1 MKAKNLKAR
10 IDGIAVLDDRG
21 NYIYLDQSFA
31 DLYGYGDYTELI
43 GKSWRETFATS
54 QVRRFEK
61 EILPVLKEEKNWTGV
76 LSGVNRD
83 GGQFTQKV
91 SAFYL
96 EGGNIVILVKNIKQ
110 QERSVFKV
118 GRPEY
123 NWPEAIESPPDIVA
137 IISLNYEI
145 EKINSAGAEK
155 LAMNA
160 KEVEGKKCH
169 EVVHRL
175 TSPVSGC
182 PCKRA
187 IETNEAGIGEVTE
200 DGTNYIVTAFPL
212 FKEKN
217 EPTAFLHT
225 VTRATKSPRTELKAC
240 EFFVRELAK
249 LKNRDEVYYFL
260 LHSVREVLE
269 PSKITIYKL
278 DEEVLRCIL
287 QSGYRRN
294 MVDDQLYLS
303 RAGVR
308 VEAITEIRSIYIPN
322 VNSTDNFIRYD
333 PEVNCEFVTPIS
345 SSTGKFGVL
354 DIRKLENNSINPSE
368 RNLVEVMASEAG
380 KALQKLPSN

>member
-1 MKAKNLKAR
+1 MKPNNLKAK
-10 IDGIAVLDDRG
+10 IDGIAVLDERG
-21 NYIYLDQSFA
+21 NYEYLDQSFA
-31 DLYGYGDYTELI
+31 DIYGYSNPGDLI

-54 QVRRFEK
+54 QVIRFEK
-61 EILPVLKEEKNWTGV
+61 EVLPVLGEEQNWTGV
-76 LSGVNRD
+76 FSGLDRD
-83 GGQFTQKV
+83 GEQFTQKV
-91 SAFYL
+91 STFYL
-96 EGGNIVILVKNIKQ
+96 EGGNLAILVKNITQKG
-110 QERSVFKV
+110 RAIFKV

-212 FKEKN
+212 FNEKN

-225 VTRATKSPRTELKAC
+225 VTIATKSPQSELRAC
-240 EFFVRELAK
+240 EFFIKK
-249 LKNRDEVYYFL
+249 LVKLTDKDEVYYFL
-260 LHSVREVLE
+260 MHSLREVLE
-269 PSKITIYKL
+269 PSKITIYEL
-278 DEEVLRCIL
+278 DEKVLRCSL
-287 QSGYRRN
+287 QSGYRRK
-294 MVDDQLYLS
+294 MAGEELYLS
-303 RAGVR
+303 RGGVR
-308 VEAITEIRSIYIPN
+308 VESINENRSIYIPD
-322 VNSTDNFIRYD
+322 VKSAENFIRYD
-333 PEVNCEFVTPIS
+333 PEVKSEFVTTIS
-345 SSTGKFGVL
+345 SPTEKFGVL
-354 DIRKLENNSINPSE
+354 DIRKLKNNSISPSE

-380 KALQKLPSN
+380 KTLQKLTLD

>member
-1 MKAKNLKAR
+1 MKSKNLQAR
-10 IDGIAVLDDRG
+10 IDGIAVLDKRG
-21 NYIYLDQSFA
+21 NYEYLDQSFV
-31 DLYGYGDYTELI
+31 DIYGYSNPGDLI
-43 GKSWRETFATS
+43 GKSWRGTFATS
-54 QVRRFEK
+54 QVIRFEK
-61 EILPVLKEEKNWTGV
+61 EVLPVLEEEQNWTGV
-76 LSGVNRD
+76 FSGLDRD
-83 GGQFTQKV
+83 GEQFTQKV

-96 EGGNIVILVKNIKQ
+96 EGGNLAILVKNITQKG
-110 QERSVFKV
+110 RAIFKV

-155 LAMNA
+155 LGLKA

-175 TSPVSGC
+175 TYPVSGC

-187 IETNEAGIGEVTE
+187 IETSEAGIGEVTE
-200 DGTNYIVTAFPL
+200 DGTNYVVTAFPL
-212 FKEKN
+212 LNETN

-249 LKNRDEVYYFL
+249 LKNRDDVYYFL

-269 PSKITIYKL
+269 PSKITLYKL

-308 VEAITEIRSIYIPN
+308 VEAIKEIRSIYIPN

-345 SSTGKFGVL
+345 SSSGKFGVL
-354 DIRKLENNSINPSE
+354 DIRKLEDNSINPSE

-380 KALQKLPSN
+380 KALQKLPPN